1 MEYVRKFHLNHKNL
15 QSVKF
20 FAVFKLYINDFADVI
35 KMLTQTNIFYCQSN
49 LYSNA
54 RLNDAPHVQYKQV
67 DSCSLKCHIVFE
79 LYVIA
84 LKKLILYKI
93 EI

>member
-20 FAVFKLYINDFADVI
+20 FAVFNFYINDFADVI
-35 KMLTQTNIFYCQSN
+35 KMLTQTNIFYCQSK

-54 RLNDAPHVQYKQV
+54 RLNDVTHVQ
-67 DSCSLKCHIVFE
+67 
-79 LYVIA
+79 
-84 LKKLILYKI
+84 
-93 EI
+93 

>member
-1 MEYVRKFHLNHKNL
+1 MEYEFKFHLNHKNL
-15 QSVKF
+15 QSVNF

-54 RLNDAPHVQYKQV
+54 RLKDVTNVQ
-67 DSCSLKCHIVFE
+67 
-79 LYVIA
+79 
-84 LKKLILYKI
+84 
-93 EI
+93 